1 MIGHNCTLIAELS
14 SPPLNIVA
22 TSTDSHSIAL
32 HWDPP
37 LPRHHNGQIV
47 RYLVN
52 VTAIETGETFEINT
66 TFTTLNL
73 FLLTPFT
80 TYEFVIAASTEVG
93 PGPFSEVISVLTPED
108 SKKLL
113 LSPCTLLYS

>member
-1 MIGHNCTLIAELS
+1 M
-14 SPPLNIVA
+14 A
-22 TSTDSHSIAL
+22 TPTDSRSIAL

-37 LPRHHNGQIV
+37 LPRHRNGQIV

-66 TFTTLNL
+66 TFTTLSL

-80 TYEFVIAASTEVG
+80 TYEFVIAASTKVG

-108 SKKLL
+108 GKRLL
-113 LSPCTLLYS
+113 VSPCIFLCM